1 MRASLA
7 TLSPSRISF
16 RHDEE
21 MKKNLPVKWPTAQA
35 ARLSNLSDISGGKS
49 GERTSMSVDERRSPS
64 VDTDTAKPPKD
75 EFFVN
80 QTAVVDEEKVCYPP
94 ETEQIAVVDKK
105 GKVLHPP
112 PYVAP
117 TAESPGK
124 GEKAK
129 TDVKSMTIDYDKSK
143 VPIPDKGREKSSS
156 IDDRGEN
163 TPGAMDRALGPDSY
177 KEKVIEN
184 PAKRHPFHEKE
195 KDLQR
200 AGVSD
205 RFDIE
210 TYAKREWKGNTSKAK
225 AVLSV
230 KP

>member
-1 MRASLA
+1 M
-7 TLSPSRISF
+7 
-16 RHDEE
+16 
-21 MKKNLPVKWPTAQA
+21 
-35 ARLSNLSDISGGKS
+35 
-49 GERTSMSVDERRSPS
+49 
-64 VDTDTAKPPKD
+64 DTDTAKPPED

-143 VPIPDKGREKSSS
+143 VPIPDKGREKSPM
-156 IDDRGEN
+156 IDDRGGEN
-163 TPGAMDRALGPDSY
+163 IPGAMYRALGPDSY

-184 PAKRHPFHEKE
+184 PAKRRPIHEKE

-205 RFDIE
+205 GFDIE
-210 TYAKREWKGNTSKAK
+210 SYAKQEWKGNTSKAR
-225 AVLSV
+225 AVLNV
-230 KP
+230 QP